1 MLEGDRGAGARRRD
15 GRGVSIVDA
24 HTVAR
29 AAIERRAASEL
40 HEVLAWSVCC
50 RRERLAGGERAA
62 ARLADKG
69 GRDLGGIAYGYGA
82 HDGGA
87 HGQGPRA
94 VHSIRGAAR
103 CMQQEEQHR
112 RTSRVEITEQSWEVR
127 KKRHEIALHRFKL
140 HPKVCDTHDWTPV
153 P

>member
-15 GRGVSIVDA
+15 GRGDVVYGA
-24 HTVAR
+24 QTVAD
-29 AAIERRAASEL
+29 AASERRAASEL
-40 HEVLAWSVCC
+40 QHYIGWRVCC

-69 GRDLGGIAYGYGA
+69 GRELGIADGCGK

-87 HGQGPRA
+87 HSQGLPT
-94 VHSIRGAAR
+94 VHSIRVAAR

-112 RTSRVEITEQSWEVR
+112 RYRFKAVKAWKVR
-127 KKRHEIALHRFKL
+127 KKSLKRHSRMG
-140 HPKVCDTHDWTPV
+140 TPS
-153 P
+153 

>member
-24 HTVAR
+24 QTVAL
-29 AAIERRAASEL
+29 AASERRAASEL
-40 HEVLAWSVCC
+40 HQVLAWRVCC

-69 GRDLGGIAYGYGA
+69 GRALGIAFGYGK

-87 HGQGPRA
+87 HSQGLRA
-94 VHSIRGAAR
+94 LHSIRVAAR
-103 CMQQEEQHR
+103 CIQQEKMH
-112 RTSRVEITEQSWEVR
+112 I
-127 KKRHEIALHRFKL
+127 F
-140 HPKVCDTHDWTPV
+140 V
-153 P
+153 PAQEKSVKNQ